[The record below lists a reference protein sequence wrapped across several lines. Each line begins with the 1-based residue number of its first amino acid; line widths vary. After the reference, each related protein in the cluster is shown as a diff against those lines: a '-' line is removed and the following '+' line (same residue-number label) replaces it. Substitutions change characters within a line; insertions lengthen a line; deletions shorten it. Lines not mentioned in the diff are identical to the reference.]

1 MKLKKETVTVELK
14 NGTVVN
20 GSVASVDPS
29 MNCHLTRVKMTV
41 KGKNPESLDSLSIRG
56 STIRYIILPDSLNL
70 DTLLLDDMPKKANDP
85 KPGKGRG
92 RGRGGGR
99 GGGGRGG
106 GGGGGQR
113 RR

>member
-14 NGTVVN
+14 NGTVVS

-41 KGKNPESLDSLSIRG
+41 KGKNPETLDSLSVRG

-70 DTLLLDDMPKKANDP
+70 DTLLLDDMPKKPNEP

-92 RGRGGGR
+92 RGRGGAR
-99 GGGGRGG
+99 

-113 RR
+113 GGGQRGRR